1 MIMTKLKIVLFG
13 ALVILCGQM
22 KSQDSDPVIM
32 NIAGED
38 VRRSEFEYALNKNS
52 KDGKVLDRKAIEDYV
67 ELFIDYRLKVKA
79 ALDNKL
85 DTATSFKKEYEYFRD
100 TQLKSYLLDTVYI
113 DSLAHA
119 NYVNIKQSVGDSDII
134 HVAHIMISLPQKA
147 DTTALNK
154 AKHKI
159 YSIYRRI
166 QNGESFEDLAKKYSN
181 DTFTASKGGKLPWI
195 GPHSALPDFTA
206 KVYSMPVGVVSE
218 PFRTTAG
225 YHVAKVLERKQLES
239 YEERKP
245 EIIRIMKANG
255 IEAKAMESGIRKMVD
270 ASNGT
275 LTKEQV
281 IQNVIEKASEKTPDI
296 KHLIKD
302 YHDGLLLYAAT
313 EQLAW
318 NPAAKDVE
326 GIEKFFKKNKK
337 NYVWPQPRFKGF
349 VLMAKKRVNLE
360 KAVKLVKGC
369 NSRTEA
375 VEAIKKELGPNIM
388 RNVLVRYG
396 VFKEG
401 DDVRVDY
408 KKYGKEKP
416 KPSIAMPYYDLVGT
430 MIKAPQQYTDD
441 KNQVVSDYQDLRL
454 KEWVK
459 SLRKQYSYTVNKKV
473 LETVNNH

>member
-1 MIMTKLKIVLFG
+1 MIMTKLRILLLG

-22 KSQDSDPVIM
+22 KSQEADPVVM

-38 VRRSEFEYALNKNS
+38 ITRSEFEYALNKNS
-52 KDGKVLDRKAIEDYV
+52 RDGKELDRKAIEDYV

-85 DTATSFKKEYEYFRD
+85 DTMSSLKKEYEYFRD
-100 TQLKSYLLDTVYI
+100 TQLKQYLLDTMYI

-119 NYVNIKQSVGDSDII
+119 NYVNIKRSVGDSDII
-134 HVAHIMISLPQKA
+134 HVAHIMIALPQKA
-147 DTTALNK
+147 DTAALNK

-159 YSIYRRI
+159 FSIYYRI
-166 QNGESFEDLAKKYSN
+166 QKGESFEELAKKYSA

-195 GPHSALPDFTA
+195 GPKSALPDFTA

-255 IEAKAMESGIRKMVD
+255 IEAKAMERGIKNLMD

-275 LTKEQV
+275 LTREQV
-281 IQNVIEKASEKTPDI
+281 IQNVIEKASVKTPNI
-296 KHLIKD
+296 KHLIKECR
-302 YHDGLLLYAAT
+302 DGLLLYAAT
-313 EQLAW
+313 EQLVW
-318 NPAAKDVE
+318 NPAARDVD

-337 NYVWPQPRFKGF
+337 NYTWKEPRFKGF
-349 VLMAKKRVNLE
+349 VLMAKKRVSLE

-369 NSRTEA
+369 GSRAEA
-375 VEAIKKELGPNIM
+375 IEAIKKEMGPNIM
-388 RNVLVRYG
+388 KQVLVRYG

-401 DDVRVDY
+401 DDTRVDY
-408 KKYGKEKP
+408 KKFGKEKP
-416 KPSIAMPYYDLVGT
+416 KASIAMPYYDLVGS
-430 MIKAPQQYTDD
+430 MINAPQEYTDD
-441 KNQVVSDYQDLRL
+441 KNQVISDYQDLKV

-459 SLRKQYSYTVNKKV
+459 SLRKKYSYSVNKNV
-473 LETVNNH
+473 LATVNNH